1 MLKFLSILSFSIYLL
16 PLQAQQIYERYRP
29 NPLDSFLRKQAD
41 TTLVFQLN
49 MGGTIEPPIHYL
61 SKKGDTITL
70 YRHGINFKYNVL
82 IPSAIRDKI
91 YIAQRDWEISKD
103 NTITLNRF
111 FNVLD
116 VPQDE
121 LRLLWEKVVAL
132 KPNQMRDDVIEG
144 YGCPVVK
151 NEGNMLYDR
160 NIYDG
165 SGIIFNILTRSE
177 VQHFYFYAPSYYL
190 EKCPERESRKTILAI
205 QTLLT
210 PYCKFWNH

>member
-116 VPQDE
+116 VPQNE
-121 LRLLWEKVVAL
+121 LRLLWKNIMAL
-132 KPNQMRDDVIEG
+132 KPGNMRDDKVDG
-144 YGCPVVK
+144 FGCPLNKEVYD
-151 NEGNMLYDR
+151 LYD
-160 NIYDG
+160 G
-165 SGIIFNILTRSE
+165 GGIIFDILTRSE